1 MPKHHARRLAFRLIV
16 LLALVGGL
24 FVMSAD
30 VYQNAAH
37 ARAACYCD
45 LEYQACTESC
55 PPIGQTGH
63 FACIRQCNEA
73 WEDCQPGCF

>member
-24 FVMSAD
+24 VTSAD
-30 VYQNAAH
+30 VSQNAAH

-45 LEYQACTESC
+45 LEYEACTASC
-55 PPIGQTGH
+55 PPFGQPGR
-63 FACIRQCNEA
+63 FACMGACNSA
-73 WEDCQPGCF
+73 WEDCQPSCR